1 MSRTVVV
8 VVGFF
13 FHNYLEIIKGSLQC
27 SLIFEASEFT
37 TLFCCKKLLSLI
49 LKEEEDWGE

>member
-1 MSRTVVV
+1 MVVV
-8 VVGFF
+8 VVF
-13 FHNYLEIIKGSLQC
+13 FHNYFGIIKGSLQC